1 VQALGQIELYRFS
14 NNGGLSSEGGNLY
27 KETEAS
33 GTATAGTAGENG
45 YGTVLAQYLEKGNVQ
60 MVNELVNL
68 ITAQRAYEINSR
80 SIRVGDEMLRELNQ
94 LVR

>member
-1 VQALGQIELYRFS
+1 M
-14 NNGGLSSEGGNLY
+14 
-27 KETEAS
+27 T
-33 GTATAGTAGENG
+33 
-45 YGTVLAQYLEKGNVQ
+45 QYLEKGNVQ

-80 SIRVGDEMLRELNQ
+80 SIKVGDEMLRELNQ